1 MPNEKNLGPKNNT
14 FEQREVLLN
23 KIDHSM
29 DVQNFRH
36 QNIQQIYLMK
46 VSQEDIFEV
55 KCYKDLINV

>member
-1 MPNEKNLGPKNNT
+1 MSNEKNLGPTNNT

-23 KIDHSM
+23 NIDHSV
-29 DVQNFRH
+29 DVQNFRY

>member
-1 MPNEKNLGPKNNT
+1 MSNEKNLGPKNNT

-23 KIDHSM
+23 NTDHSM
-29 DVQNFRH
+29 DAQNFKY

-55 KCYKDLINV
+55 KCYKDFINV

>member
-1 MPNEKNLGPKNNT
+1 MSNEKNLGPKNNT

-23 KIDHSM
+23 NIDHSM
-29 DVQNFRH
+29 DAQNFKY

-55 KCYKDLINV
+55 KCYKDFINV

>member
-1 MPNEKNLGPKNNT
+1 MSNEKNLGPKNNT

-23 KIDHSM
+23 NIDHSM
-29 DVQNFRH
+29 DVQNFRY

-46 VSQEDIFEV
+46 VSQEAIFEV

>member
-23 KIDHSM
+23 NIDHSM
-29 DVQNFRH
+29 DVQNFRY

-55 KCYKDLINV
+55 KCYKDFINV

>member
-1 MPNEKNLGPKNNT
+1 MSNQKNLGPKNNT

-23 KIDHSM
+23 NIDHSM
-29 DVQNFRH
+29 DAQNFRY
-36 QNIQQIYLMK
+36 QNIQQIHLMK

>member
-23 KIDHSM
+23 NIDHSM
-29 DVQNFRH
+29 DVQNFRY

-46 VSQEDIFEV
+46 VSQEAIFEV